1 MVSYILR
8 RLGAGLATVLLMTV
22 IIFVI
27 VRLVGDPAHLM
38 LPPEAT
44 EADRDLFRQQLGTA
58 DPLFAQYLRFLG
70 GLLQGDLGT
79 SFRYGVP
86 ALGIVLERLGPSLYL
101 TGVAMA
107 FAVGL
112 GVPLGILSAVRP
124 GGIADQAGR
133 LFAVLGQ
140 SAPPFF
146 FALLFI
152 RFFAVELHWLPTG
165 GYGGFSHVLL
175 PALALGWYSAAGLMR
190 LTQANMA
197 EVMGAEYIKMARIK
211 GLPERVVIL
220 KHALSNASLPVI
232 TFAASQFG
240 ILLGGAVSIEAV
252 FSWPGFG
259 KLIVDAISQLD
270 YTVVQA
276 AVVVSAALFI
286 LINLVVDL
294 LYAFIDPRIRYGR

>member
-1 MVSYILR
+1 MLSYIAR
-8 RLGAGLATVLLMTV
+8 RLGGGLITVLLMSV

-44 EADRDLFRQQLGTA
+44 EADRELFRQQLGTA
-58 DPLFAQYLRFLG
+58 DPLPVQYFRFLV
-70 GLLQGDLGT
+70 GLAQGDLGA
-79 SFRYGVP
+79 SFRYGAP
-86 ALGIVLERLGPSLYL
+86 ALHIVLDRLGPSLYL

-107 FAVGL
+107 LAIGL
-112 GVPLGILSAVRP
+112 GVPLGVLAAVRP
-124 GGIADQAGR
+124 GGFADQFGR
-133 LFAVLGQ
+133 IFAVLGQ

-146 FALLFI
+146 FGLLFI
-152 RFFAVELHWLPTG
+152 RYFSVELHWLPTG
-165 GYGGFSHVLL
+165 GFGGPSYVLL
-175 PALALGWYSAAGLMR
+175 PAAALGWYSAAGLLR
-190 LTQANMA
+190 LTQANMIEA
-197 EVMGAEYIKMARIK
+197 LNAEYVKMARIK

-232 TFAASQFG
+232 TFTASQFG

-270 YTVVQA
+270 YAVVQA
-276 AVVVSAALFI
+276 AVVVSAGLFI
-286 LINLVVDL
+286 LLNLAVDI

>member
-1 MVSYILR
+1 MLSYILR

-44 EADRDLFRQQLGTA
+44 EADRELFRQQLGTA

-70 GLLQGDLGT
+70 GLIQGDLGT

-101 TGVAMA
+101 TGTAMA

-124 GGIADQAGR
+124 GGIAEQAGR

-152 RFFAVELHWLPTG
+152 RFFAVELRWLPTG

-197 EVMGAEYIKMARIK
+197 EVLDAEYIKMARIK
-211 GLPERVVIL
+211 GLPEHVVIL
-220 KHALSNASLPVI
+220 KHALGNACLPVI

-259 KLIVDAISQLD
+259 KLIVDAIAQLD